1 MKSIGSAT
9 TSLIGQKSQDQA
21 GTEATTT
28 GAQALTARSQG
39 GQSKA
44 LALTDLP
51 QSVTSLTKSLTSL
64 SLQHSRD
71 STGKNYTQR
80 VQLLARPLEQPKP
93 HYSTL
98 MALNSPGTASQVTEL
113 LKRMFAMY
121 PATQKKELSVAQ
133 DWLRILA
140 SQPLG
145 AIWLAYEH
153 FIRTEREFAPS
164 AGVFL
169 AKTDE
174 QAKRIRIRLASL
186 KEAIDNEKGQ
196 GA

>member
-1 MKSIGSAT
+1 MKPIGSVT
-9 TSLIGQKSQDQA
+9 TSLISPEQKDPA

-28 GAQALTARSQG
+28 GAQAPMVRSHG
-39 GQSKA
+39 ASKA
-44 LALTDLP
+44 PALTDLP

-64 SLQHSRD
+64 SLKHSRD
-71 STGKNYTQR
+71 ETGKNFTQR
-80 VQLLARPLEQPKP
+80 VHALAIPVEQAKQ
-93 HYSTL
+93 HYLTL

-121 PATQKKELSVAQ
+121 PATQKKEMSVAQ

-145 AIWLAYEH
+145 AVWLAYEH
-153 FIRTEREFAPS
+153 FIRSEREFAPS

-174 QAKRIRIRLASL
+174 QAKRIRIRMASL
-186 KEAIDNEKGQ
+186 KEAIDNE
-196 GA
+196 GAGT

>member
-1 MKSIGSAT
+1 MKPIGSVT
-9 TSLIGQKSQDQA
+9 TSLISPEQNDPA

-28 GAQALTARSQG
+28 GAPAPMVRSPAG
-39 GQSKA
+39 SKNA
-44 LALTDLP
+44 PALTDLP

-64 SLQHSRD
+64 SLKHSRD
-71 STGKNYTQR
+71 GRKNVTQR
-80 VQLLARPLEQPKP
+80 VHTLAVPLEQAKQ

-113 LKRMFAMY
+113 LKRLFAMY
-121 PATQKKELSVAQ
+121 PATQKKEMSVAQ
-133 DWLRILA
+133 DWLRLIS

-153 FIRTEREFAPS
+153 FIRSEREFAPS

-186 KEAIDNEKGQ
+186 KEAIDNE
-196 GA
+196 GASS